1 MQSAVYSPALI
12 ANAGD
17 AAQQSEN
24 RHYSITSAAAHL
36 LLRLEE
42 AVDIN
47 DKIRFLLNVLGALA
61 LLTSKSEVA
70 R

>member
-1 MQSAVYSPALI
+1 MRVMQRKH
-12 ANAGD
+12 
-17 AAQQSEN
+17 SEN
-24 RHYSITSAAAHL
+24 RHYIITSAAAHL

-42 AVDIN
+42 AVDIS
-47 DKIRFLLNVLGALA
+47 DKIWLLLNVLGALA